1 MTHRHFPN
9 SAVQT
14 AVKLALVGALW
25 AIFNN
30 ACATPLPK
38 PTYDAA
44 KSELKTSYKTER
56 AACDSMA
63 GNAKDICVTT
73 AKGREEVAMAHL
85 EYQYTGKSSDRAA
98 LLKARYEARYEI
110 AEERCDDLGAQQKD
124 VCVAEAKAERDKGK
138 AAAKASKDVDAALED
153 AQTAAVKADYKVA
166 RERCDSLGG
175 DNKDVCLAT
184 ARARF
189 DQ

>member
-14 AVKLALVGALW
+14 AVQLALVGALW
-25 AIFNN
+25 AI
-30 ACATPLPK
+30 AGAASAAPLPK
-38 PTYDAA
+38 ATYDAA
-44 KSELKTSYKTER
+44 KSELKTNYKTER
-56 AACDSMA
+56 AGCDSMA
-63 GNAKDICVTT
+63 GNAKDICVET
-73 AKGREEVAMAHL
+73 AKGHEQVAMAHL

-98 LLKARYEARYEI
+98 LLKARYEARYEV

-124 VCVAEAKAERDKGK
+124 VCMAEAKAERDKGK
-138 AAAKASKDVDAALED
+138 ASAAAAKDVDEAVED
-153 AQTAAVKADYKVA
+153 AQTAALKADYKVA
-166 RERCDSLGG
+166 REKCDTLGG
-175 DNKDVCLAT
+175 NNKDVCLAS

>member
-1 MTHRHFPN
+1 MTHRHVPP
-9 SAVQT
+9 S
-14 AVKLALVGALW
+14 AVKLALTGVL
-25 AIFNN
+25 
-30 ACATPLPK
+30 CAVFSAASAAPLPK

-44 KSELKTSYKTER
+44 KSELRTTYKSER
-56 AACDSMA
+56 AACDSMS
-63 GNAKDICVTT
+63 GNAKDICVET

-85 EYQYTGKSSDRAA
+85 EYQYTAKSSDRAA

-124 VCVAEAKAERDKGK
+124 VCIAEAKAERDKSK
-138 AAAKASKDVDAALED
+138 ASAAAAKDVDEAVED

-166 RERCDSLGG
+166 RERCDTLGG
-175 DNKDVCLAT
+175 NNKDVCLAT